1 MSQTSEKSS
10 GTTELS
16 VAMLRSAFA
25 RCCKVLGLDQK
36 TCLELTLLLNSRA
49 ELAVMLMLM
58 LEAEDRGE
66 KWGTTEVCLAAERI
80 KEESAKM
87 GSLSGRQKGEE
98 S

>member
-1 MSQTSEKSS
+1 M
-10 GTTELS
+10 
-16 VAMLRSAFA
+16 AMLRSAFA

-36 TCLELTLLLNSRA
+36 TCLAFTLMLNSKA

-58 LEAEDRGE
+58 LEAEERGE

-80 KEESAKM
+80 EEESAKM
-87 GSLSGRQKGEE
+87 GSLSGRHTGEK